1 MFHYIACAKRPKLFN
16 RMSVL
21 LLTGWISLIGM
32 LAVTS
37 EALSPELSIQSV
49 YLETLFQMTNFQ
61 MTSFQ
66 MTSSGIGCYLAT
78 SYTGT
83 VL

>member
-1 MFHYIACAKRPKLFN
+1 MFHYIAYAKRPKLFN

-37 EALSPELSIQSV
+37 EALSPELFIQSI
-49 YLETLFQMTNFQ
+49 YLETLFQVTNFQ
-61 MTSFQ
+61 MTSNG
-66 MTSSGIGCYLAT
+66 TGRYLAT
-78 SYTGT
+78 SHTGT
-83 VL
+83 IL